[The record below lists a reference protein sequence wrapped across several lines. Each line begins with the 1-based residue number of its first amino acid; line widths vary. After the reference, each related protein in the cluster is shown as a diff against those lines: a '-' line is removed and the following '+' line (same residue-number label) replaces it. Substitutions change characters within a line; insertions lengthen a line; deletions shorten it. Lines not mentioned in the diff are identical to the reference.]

1 LNTLVTVYPP
11 AVSFIYRKYGNSLM
25 VLNHPVIFLPAIFAC
40 FKFSTLST
48 MSATSSKPGPRDHG
62 KLADFIMFSQRE
74 FLLNLSRD
82 LSKDNI
88 SFAQFFLLSYL
99 ATSKELTMT
108 DIARK
113 MGHSTAA
120 ATGLVDRLEKL
131 GYMERTHAI
140 DDRRKVLVRITPKGV
155 DLVSRMRDELQSRI
169 ADAMLETQTT
179 DANSFIT
186 AYRQLDEAVA

>member
-1 LNTLVTVYPP
+1 
-11 AVSFIYRKYGNSLM
+11 
-25 VLNHPVIFLPAIFAC
+25 
-40 FKFSTLST
+40 
-48 MSATSSKPGPRDHG
+48 MSALNGTKPTPRDHA
-62 KLADFIMFSQRE
+62 KLADFILFSQRE

-82 LSKDNI
+82 LNRDNI
-88 SFAQFFLLSYL
+88 SFAQFFLLGYL

-155 DLVSRMRDELQSRI
+155 DIVSRLRDELQGRI
-169 ADAMLETQTT
+169 AEAMEETQST
-179 DANSFIT
+179 DANSFIS
-186 AYRQLDEAVA
+186 AYRKLDDASV

>member
-1 LNTLVTVYPP
+1 
-11 AVSFIYRKYGNSLM
+11 
-25 VLNHPVIFLPAIFAC
+25 
-40 FKFSTLST
+40 
-48 MSATSSKPGPRDHG
+48 MSPTQSPKDHA
-62 KLADFIMFSQRE
+62 KLADFILFSQRE
-74 FLLNLSRD
+74 FLLNLSRE
-82 LSKDNI
+82 LNRENI

-140 DDRRKVLVRITPKGV
+140 DDRRKVMVRITSKGI
-155 DLVSRMRDELQSRI
+155 DLVSRLRDELQSQI
-169 ADAMLETQTT
+169 ADAMSETESP
-179 DANSFIT
+179 DVESFMSAYGSLDT
-186 AYRQLDEAVA
+186 APLAR

>member
-1 LNTLVTVYPP
+1 
-11 AVSFIYRKYGNSLM
+11 
-25 VLNHPVIFLPAIFAC
+25 
-40 FKFSTLST
+40 
-48 MSATSSKPGPRDHG
+48 MSAINGTKPLPRDHA
-62 KLADFIMFSQRE
+62 KLADFILFTQRE

-82 LSKDNI
+82 LNKDNI

-140 DDRRKVLVRITPKGV
+140 DDRRKVLVRITAKGV
-155 DLVSRMRDELQSRI
+155 DLVSRLRDELQSRI
-169 ADAMLETQTT
+169 ADAMEETQTS
-179 DANSFIT
+179 DASSFMT
-186 AYRQLDEAVA
+186 AYSKLDDAVVPR

>member
-1 LNTLVTVYPP
+1 MITGTKQPD
-11 AVSFIYRKYGNSLM
+11 K
-25 VLNHPVIFLPAIFAC
+25 
-40 FKFSTLST
+40 
-48 MSATSSKPGPRDHG
+48 DHA
-62 KLADFIMFSQRE
+62 KLADFILFSQRE
-74 FLLNLSRD
+74 FLLNLSRE
-82 LSKDNI
+82 LNRDNI

-140 DDRRKVLVRITPKGV
+140 DDRRKVLVRITSRGLE
-155 DLVSRMRDELQSRI
+155 LVSRLRDELQNQVAAAMSETSSE
-169 ADAMLETQTT
+169 DA
-179 DANSFIT
+179 ASFMTSYRSLDT
-186 AYRQLDEAVA
+186 ALAR